1 LDVIPEVLERLMF
14 EYDGAPSRKTLLRI
28 AKANPEVAAYLAAS
42 IESPLDLL
50 EQLSEV
56 APREVARNPNASLEL
71 LVRVGRKAP
80 AELLENPILPL
91 FALESPEKFQEMF
104 KGLVSELLA
113 LDDPPP
119 AVFRVDFLQTTKDQ
133 IRALFHPRVPQE
145 TVIALA
151 GDHNHDVRE
160 SASKS
165 RLLPPLYA
173 RLSSLIGDVWSQRSL
188 SLSLSSAEF
197 EQASQGPL
205 WARILLASFVQTS
218 EVILLELANNRSLQV
233 QQKIASNP
241 AASLRVLQRLEPFDR
256 TVSWI
261 LAGRRGLPP
270 EIFEKLIAMK
280 DQDVD
285 SLLSRNPDIPG
296 SICGE
301 LFWRYCHAAGSS
313 AGLIDRV
320 RPLLARYDLPAP
332 LLFTLAQDVRV
343 EVRLVVAKAVALPLD
358 GVALLAADSEPEVR
372 ACIASRKDLSVA
384 LVEKLALDHSLNV
397 LLILATHKNAPALL
411 IERLAA
417 DKDPL
422 VRAKVA
428 LSPSLSLALMRRL
441 ADDKVE
447 SVRFELA
454 KNHRL
459 HRTVMSKLEQDPSV
473 AVRQV
478 LLETHA
484 KVLRRPKQ

>member
-1 LDVIPEVLERLMF
+1 LDAIPEVLQRLMF
-14 EYDGAPSRKTLLRI
+14 EYDGVPSRRTLLRV

-42 IESPLDLL
+42 MESPPDLL

-56 APREVARNPNASLEL
+56 APREIARNPNAPLEL

-113 LDDPPP
+113 LDAPPP
-119 AVFRVDFLQTTKDQ
+119 AIFRVDFLQTTKDQ

-151 GDHNHDVRE
+151 GHPNRDVRE
-160 SASKS
+160 SAAKN
-165 RLLPPLYA
+165 RLLPPLFA
-173 RLSSLIGDVWSQRSL
+173 KLSSLIQNYMESRARLL
-188 SLSLSSAEF
+188 SPEEF
-197 EQASQGPL
+197 EQAARGPL
-205 WARILLASFVQTS
+205 WAKLLLASLEETPVQ
-218 EVILLELANNRSLQV
+218 ILIDLATEPDLSI
-233 QQKIASNP
+233 QQKIAINK
-241 AASLRVLQRLEPFDR
+241 AASLQALQRLEPFDR

-261 LAGRRGLPP
+261 LASRRDLPP
-270 EIFEKLIAMK
+270 ELFEQLLAMK
-280 DQDVD
+280 DHDVD
-285 SLLSRNPDIPG
+285 SLLSRNPHIPG
-296 SICGE
+296 SVCGE

-343 EVRLVVAKAVALPLD
+343 EVRLVVAKAVALPLE
-358 GVALLAADSEPEVR
+358 GVALLAADGEPEVR
-372 ACIASRKDLSVA
+372 ACIASRKDLPIA
-384 LVEKLALDHSLNV
+384 IIEKLATDNALNV
-397 LLILATHKNAPALL
+397 LLMVATHKHAPMA
-411 IERLAA
+411 IIQRLAF

-422 VRAKVA
+422 VRAKSA
-428 LSPSLSLALMRRL
+428 LSSALSLELMRRL
-441 ADDKVE
+441 AEDKVD

-459 HRTVMSKLEQDPSV
+459 HRTVMLKLEQDPSA

-484 KVLRRPKQ
+484 KALRRPKR

>member
-71 LVRVGRKAP
+71 LIRVGHKAP
-80 AELLENPILPL
+80 AELLENPLLPL
-91 FALESPEKFQEMF
+91 LALESPERFQEMF

-145 TVIALA
+145 TVVVLA
-151 GDHNHDVRE
+151 GHPNRDVRE
-160 SASKS
+160 SAAKS
-165 RLLPPLYA
+165 RLLPPLFA
-173 RLSSLIGDVWSQRSL
+173 KL
-188 SLSLSSAEF
+188 SLLIQDYSGPKTLLLSPEEF
-197 EQASQGPL
+197 EQAASGPL
-205 WARILLASFVQTS
+205 WAKLLLASL
-218 EVILLELANNRSLQV
+218 EVTPEKILLELAMAQDLQL
-233 QQKIASNP
+233 QQKIAVNKG
-241 AASLRVLQRLEPFDR
+241 ASLQVLQRLEPFER
-256 TVSWI
+256 TVTWI

-270 EIFEKLIAMK
+270 EIFEKLIAIK

-296 SICGE
+296 SVCGE
-301 LFWRYCHAAGSS
+301 LFWRFCRVPGSS
-313 AGLIDRV
+313 SELLDRV
-320 RPLLARYDLPAP
+320 RPFLARYDLPAP
-332 LLFTLAQDVRV
+332 LLFTLAQDARV
-343 EVRLVVAKAVALPLD
+343 EVRLVVAKAVALSGE
-358 GVALLAADSEPEVR
+358 GVALLAADSESAVR
-372 ACIASRKDLSVA
+372 ASVALRKDLPVA
-384 LVEKLALDHSLNV
+384 VVETLAVDRSLNV
-397 LLILATHKNAPALL
+397 LLILATQKNAPAVLV
-411 IERLAA
+411 ERLAA
-417 DKDPL
+417 DQDPL

-428 LSPSLSLALMRRL
+428 LRPSLSLALMRLL
-441 ADDKVE
+441 AEDKVE
-447 SVRFELA
+447 AVRFQLA

-459 HRTVMSKLEQDPSV
+459 HRTVMTKLEQDPSA

-484 KVLRRPKQ
+484 KALRRPKQ